1 MKQAFGS
8 RWVLRVVGVA
18 AFIFTGASA
27 PAARADLGD
36 AGGITLS
43 VDRFFGFNQAKV
55 TTTSGNNHFDETRND
70 FTLLIP
76 QGSTAYSLPRLAFDV
91 GIVDHV
97 TVGGAIGIVV
107 SSRSGSSTVANFT
120 MEGTS
125 SDATGFVLAPR
136 GGYVLPVGS
145 SAKLWLRGGFT
156 YFQVS
161 SKGGGSSETSMH
173 GVSLDLEPT
182 FVYLLAA
189 HVGLTVGVVVDLP
202 LSGEAKFTSAGGVS
216 TSVDQTTRN
225 LGLVAG
231 LALPL

>member
-1 MKQAFGS
+1 MKQASGS

-36 AGGITLS
+36 AGRITLS

-55 TTTSGNNHFDETRND
+55 TTSQGNNHVDQTRTD
-70 FTLLIP
+70 FALLVP
-76 QGSTAYSLPRLAFDV
+76 AGGTAYSLPRLAFDV

-97 TVGGAIGIVV
+97 TLGGAIGIIFT
-107 SSRSGSSTVANFT
+107 SQSGSQTVANFT
-120 MEGTS
+120 TDGTS
-125 SDATGFVLAPR
+125 SDGNGFVLAPR
-136 GGYVLPVGS
+136 AGYVLPVS
-145 SAKLWLRGGFT
+145 PSAKLWLRGGFT
-156 YFQVS
+156 YFQAS
-161 SKGGGSSETSMH
+161 SKGTGSSEASIH
-173 GVSLDLEPT
+173 GVALDLEPT

-189 HVGLTVGVVVDLP
+189 HVGLTVGVVIDLP

-216 TSVDQTTRN
+216 TSIDQTTRN
-225 LGLVAG
+225 LGVVAG